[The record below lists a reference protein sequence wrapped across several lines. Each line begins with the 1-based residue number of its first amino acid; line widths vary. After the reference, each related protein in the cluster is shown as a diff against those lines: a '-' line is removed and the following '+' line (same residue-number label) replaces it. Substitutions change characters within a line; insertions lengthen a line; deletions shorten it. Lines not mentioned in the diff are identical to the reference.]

1 MLRHWDSKS
10 YERRGHKVELSPAAH
25 TMHTDVLNSVL
36 REKHGE
42 MSISCHRKLP
52 ISLMS
57 LHLEQRL
64 CLNHILKQVRLETWL
79 HMTSPTTLAAAVVRD
94 VPGTSLSNAIQV

>member
-1 MLRHWDSKS
+1 M
-10 YERRGHKVELSPAAH
+10 RGEGTKWSS
-25 TMHTDVLNSVL
+25 VLQLIPCIADILGSVL
-36 REKHGE
+36 RGQHGE
-42 MSISCHRKLP
+42 KSISCHRKLP

-79 HMTSPTTLAAAVVRD
+79 HMTSPTTLAAALVRD
-94 VPGTSLSNAIQV
+94 VSGTSLSNSIQV